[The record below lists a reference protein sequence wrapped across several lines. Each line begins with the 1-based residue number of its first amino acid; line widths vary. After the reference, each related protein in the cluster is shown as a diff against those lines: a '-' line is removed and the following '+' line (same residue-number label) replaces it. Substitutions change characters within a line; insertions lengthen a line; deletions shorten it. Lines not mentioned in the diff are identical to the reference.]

1 VNFTFSND
9 TVSFAKQKKV
19 RAPIK
24 SAAILTGIL
33 LLFTASRINKK
44 GDEWKAPPEADK
56 ILNPLKGN
64 AAASVAGKGLYV
76 QFCVVC
82 HGDKGKGDGI
92 AGISLNPRPANHAG
106 QKVQSQTDGA
116 IFWKITTGR
125 PPMASYKGSLTETQ
139 RWQLVNYI
147 RELGKHK

>member
-1 VNFTFSND
+1 MRVL
-9 TVSFAKQKKV
+9 
-19 RAPIK
+19 IK
-24 SAAILTGIL
+24 NAAILTGIL
-33 LLFTASRINKK
+33 LLLSAGRVNKK
-44 GDEWKAPPEADK
+44 IDDWKAPPEADK
-56 ILNPLKGN
+56 LMNPVKGN
-64 AAASVAGKGLYV
+64 AAASDAGKRLYV

-92 AGISLNPRPANHAG
+92 AGISLNPKPANHAG
-106 QKVQSQTDGA
+106 QKVQAQTDGA
-116 IFWKITTGR
+116 IFWKVTTGR

>member
-1 VNFTFSND
+1 M
-9 TVSFAKQKKV
+9 

-24 SAAILTGIL
+24 NAAIVTGIL
-33 LLFTASRINKK
+33 LLFSAGRINKK
-44 GDEWKAPPEADK
+44 IDDWKAPPEADK
-56 ILNPLKGN
+56 LSNPLKGN
-64 AAASVAGKGLYV
+64 AAASDAGKRLYV

-92 AGISLNPRPANHAG
+92 AGISLTPKPANHAS
-106 QKVQSQTDGA
+106 QKVQAQTDGA
-116 IFWKITTGR
+116 IFWKITAGR
-125 PPMASYKGSLTETQ
+125 PPMASYKSSLTETQ